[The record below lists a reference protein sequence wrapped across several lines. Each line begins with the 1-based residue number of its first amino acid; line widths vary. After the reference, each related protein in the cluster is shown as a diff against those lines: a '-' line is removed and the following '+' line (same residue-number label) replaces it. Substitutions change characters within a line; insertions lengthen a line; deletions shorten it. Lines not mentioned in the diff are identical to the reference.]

1 MNYNKKTVKDV
12 EVSGKK
18 VLLRCDFN
26 VPQDKATGAITD
38 DKRIR
43 AALPTI
49 QYLLE
54 QGLPSL
60 PAPTWASLWPAL
72 TSG

>member
-12 EVSGKK
+12 DVKGKK

-26 VPQDKATGAITD
+26 VPMADGAITD
-38 DKRIR
+38 DKRIV

-49 QYLLE
+49 RYLLE
-54 QGLPSL
+54 QGRQSL
-60 PAPTWASLWPAL
+60 PAPTWASP
-72 TSG
+72 TPPSSPM